1 MLELRWEVRS
11 GGLAEQSGGKTLRE
25 KNEVPGGGQGRWRE
39 GWSSKSV
46 NSLPLFSV
54 YSRREGKQPRVW
66 EEKKR
71 GV

>member
-1 MLELRWEVRS
+1 MEALLGKVEERRLERR
-11 GGLAEQSGGKTLRE
+11 

-39 GWSSKSV
+39 GRSSKSV

-54 YSRREGKQPRVW
+54 YSRREGQQPRVW
-66 EEKKR
+66 EEEKT